1 MSSQKLEAPAFD
13 PALEESRL
21 LDRCEQLVALAV
33 KGGAD
38 EAEAFGTFS
47 EVACVS
53 FEKGDLKMAQVDD
66 GTSIGLRV
74 FKDGKMGFTS
84 TNQTDE
90 SSLEEAANNAC
101 TLAGFSVP
109 DEMNQLPEAR
119 EPSLELGDLVQPDVG
134 AFGLE
139 AVVECG
145 RDFVERTVAGDSRIS
160 IDKADAQASR
170 VSVALHSTR
179 GVHLSESDA
188 SVGLSVF
195 GMAVDGDDV
204 SGFDYWGGN
213 VRDLS
218 RLAALTD
225 ETIERFSD
233 AVLGN
238 LGAGAAETYA
248 GPVLF
253 SPAAF
258 LSIFISPVVS
268 AASSIAV
275 QRGRSALAGKLG
287 SSVTDSAIS
296 ILDDPADLELSG
308 AARFDREGQPTSR
321 FAIVEGGV
329 LKSYLYN
336 GYSSKVDDCLSTGH
350 AAGGAR
356 SVPGLG
362 PHAISVAAGSGG
374 DRNAMLEALGKG
386 LFVQRFSG
394 TVDPASG
401 DFSGVAKSARWVENG
416 QVVRSLK
423 ETLISGNAFELLN
436 EVGTLSTSTETIFS
450 SARAPFAL
458 VDGVS
463 VTAG

>member
-1 MSSQKLEAPAFD
+1 MSSQELKAPPFE
-13 PALEESRL
+13 PAQEEERL
-21 LDRCEQLVALAV
+21 LDRCEKLVELAV
-33 KGGAD
+33 AGGAD

-47 EVACVS
+47 HVACVS
-53 FEKGDLKMAQVDD
+53 FEKGDLKMAQLDD

-74 FKDGKMGFTS
+74 FKDGKQGFTS
-84 TNQTDE
+84 TNQTE
-90 SSLEEAANNAC
+90 TSSLEEAASDAC
-101 TLAGFSVP
+101 TLAGFSVA
-109 DEMNQLPEAR
+109 DEMNVLPEAR
-119 EPSLELGDLVQPDVG
+119 TLLQEPGGLVQPEVG

-139 AVVECG
+139 QVVECG
-145 RDFVERTVAGDSRIS
+145 REFVERTRARDARIA

-170 VSVALHSTR
+170 VSVAVHSTR

-188 SVGLSVF
+188 SVGVSIF

-204 SGFDYWGGN
+204 GGFDYWGGN
-213 VRDLS
+213 VRELS

-225 ETIERFSD
+225 ETVDRFVE
-233 AVLGN
+233 AVIGN
-238 LGAGAAETYA
+238 LGAGAAESYT

-258 LSIFISPVVS
+258 LSCFVSPVVS
-268 AASSIAV
+268 ASSAIAV
-275 QRGRSALAGKLG
+275 QRGRSALGGKLG
-287 SSVTDSAIS
+287 QSIADSGFSV
-296 ILDDPADLELSG
+296 LDDPTDLELSG
-308 AARFDREGQPTSR
+308 ACCFDREGQPTAP
-321 FAIVEGGV
+321 FPIVREGE
-329 LKSYLYN
+329 LQSYLYN
-336 GYSSKVDDCLSTGH
+336 AYAAKVDGTTSTGH
-350 AAGGAR
+350 GSGGAR

-374 DRNAMLEALGKG
+374 DRDAMLKTLDRG

-416 QVVRSLK
+416 KVVRSLK

-436 EVGTLSTSTETIFS
+436 RICALSSSTETIFS

-458 VDGVS
+458 IDGLS

>member
-1 MSSQKLEAPAFD
+1 MSSQELQAPPFN
-13 PALEESRL
+13 PEQEESRL
-21 LDRCEQLVALAV
+21 LDRCEQLVEMAV
-33 KGGAD
+33 SGGAE

-47 EVACVS
+47 QVSCVS

-74 FKDGKMGFTS
+74 FKNGKLGFTS
-84 TNQTDE
+84 TNQTE
-90 SSLEEAANNAC
+90 VSSLEEAARDAC
-101 TLAGFSVP
+101 TLADFSVA
-109 DEMNQLPEAR
+109 DEMNQLPEAH
-119 EPSLELGDLVQPDVG
+119 PLSQQTGSLVQAEVG
-134 AFGLE
+134 SFGLE
-139 AVVECG
+139 QVVECG
-145 RDFVERTVAGDSRIS
+145 REFVERTSARDPRIA

-170 VSVALHSTR
+170 ISVAVHSTT
-179 GVHLSESDA
+179 GVHFSESDA
-188 SVGLSVF
+188 SIGLSVF

-204 SGFDYWGGN
+204 GGFDYWGGN

-238 LGAGAAETYA
+238 LKAGAAESYT

-258 LSIFISPVVS
+258 LSCFVSPVVS
-268 AASSIAV
+268 ASSAIAV

-287 SSVTDSAIS
+287 EAFADSRLS
-296 ILDDPADLELSG
+296 ITDDPTDLELSG
-308 AARFDREGQPTSR
+308 AGCFDREGQPTTR
-321 FAIVEGGV
+321 FSLVEGGV

-336 GYSSKVDDCLSTGH
+336 AYAAKVDKCESTGH
-350 AAGGAR
+350 ASGGAR

-362 PHAISVAAGSGG
+362 PHAISVAAGSDG
-374 DRNAMLEALGKG
+374 DQAAMLKALDRG

-436 EVGTLSTSTETIFS
+436 RVGALSSTRELIFS

-458 VDGVS
+458 IDGLS